1 MSSPSHSALIRGVTF
16 LLLLWVGLDLGA
28 HGLFASD
35 LHPISA
41 RGVSVGGATVEDGA
55 TSQSPDHCFCHSQ
68 SLGATLPAPVVRPE
82 WTDLLV
88 SVVPCQEPR
97 SAARPLY
104 HPPQILA

>member
-35 LHPISA
+35 FHPIPASA
-41 RGVSVGGATVEDGA
+41 VSGGGATVEDGA

-68 SLGATLPAPVVRPE
+68 SLGASLCLLVVRPE
-82 WTDLLV
+82 RADVLL
-88 SVVPCQEPR
+88 SVVPCQAP
-97 SAARPLY
+97 SSTAGPLY
-104 HPPQILA
+104 HPPQALA